1 MNFFSERELFSFL
14 LKNTFFCKRKKS
26 FLFYANHQK
35 NVCSHAGTF
44 KYALG
49 YYCNGDSWET
59 ATSQCLNWNFCIR
72 CFLST
77 LVLSNP
83 LLLDKI
89 VGRGEEFYLR
99 QFQQSV
105 DRMFN
110 SHLTSTSLADCQR
123 RKSKLPGETEFK
135 ICCSC
140 HTLKWTVLPP
150 KYYYL
155 YVPHKSLA
163 SSVPYSLAPRNCSCK
178 NNDRK
183 QVQI

>member
-1 MNFFSERELFSFL
+1 MPTIRKMFAHMLGHLNMHWGTTTMVTAERQLHPNVWIETSLFVVFF
-14 LKNTFFCKRKKS
+14 
-26 FLFYANHQK
+26 
-35 NVCSHAGTF
+35 
-44 KYALG
+44 
-49 YYCNGDSWET
+49 
-59 ATSQCLNWNFCIR
+59 
-72 CFLST
+72 ST